1 MSRAAV
7 LIGTILVAAATA
19 RADPQ
24 AADRVAA
31 EAEALARA
39 KDFRGA
45 AAKFREAYAADPRPD
60 FMCNVGVAYH
70 KAQELPRAQ
79 LFLSRCLER
88 GSALD
93 GKFIDLVRAALAKL
107 EASLKAGSYTPV
119 DVVVE
124 PRFATV
130 SIDAFAP
137 DETFDG
143 GRTIWLAFA
152 SYRVTVR
159 ADGYQPRTVEV
170 TAKDRAMLPLR
181 IALERR
187 SREDQDDRRARAAR
201 EREVLGEVRQVA
213 LPVGEPT
220 QPLPGVAPR
229 APANAGALAD
239 ELEGTTGPRRRRRA
253 LPWLVL
259 AAIVLGGGGAAV
271 AVVMQRAGRY
281 HATVEIA
288 GVALTKG
295 MTAGKLVV
303 ETDGAAEPADLARL
317 YTSTLD
323 TLRLFA
329 KTDSRFAGK
338 VEIPDPVDVL
348 LAVPARA
355 LCEPSAYL
363 DHQPPKNCA
372 SLLSATAIGARGT
385 RRLMVVSDHA
395 QLVPALRKGVAQA
408 ACEFSPVDDN
418 KLVREICDVTA
429 RFAGSPN

>member
-7 LIGTILVAAATA
+7 LIATILVAAATA

-24 AADRVAA
+24 AADRAAA
-31 EAEALARA
+31 EADALARA

-93 GKFIDLVRAALAKL
+93 GKFIDLVRATLAKL

-130 SIDAFAP
+130 SIDAFAS

-143 GRTIWLAFA
+143 GRTVWLAFA
-152 SYRVTVR
+152 TYHVTVR

-187 SREDQDDRRARAAR
+187 SREDQDDRRAREAR
-201 EREVLGEVRQVA
+201 EREAVVEPPRDRDAGVKPAQPGGDTTGRPAGPVDRPTPPPAAPQRPSMVPAIAASAGVVVIAALALYAHGQAADHADQARFALHQSAYDSEADSVRTWNTVFG
-213 LPVGEPT
+213 VG
-220 QPLPGVAPR
+220 LVGAG
-229 APANAGALAD
+229 AGALASGYLWFRVLRAPSRTVAPRV
-239 ELEGTTGPRRRRRA
+239 EVTGERA
-253 LPWLVL
+253 S
-259 AAIVLGGGGAAV
+259 ITLGGV
-271 AVVMQRAGRY
+271 
-281 HATVEIA
+281 
-288 GVALTKG
+288 
-295 MTAGKLVV
+295 
-303 ETDGAAEPADLARL
+303 
-317 YTSTLD
+317 
-323 TLRLFA
+323 F
-329 KTDSRFAGK
+329 
-338 VEIPDPVDVL
+338 
-348 LAVPARA
+348 
-355 LCEPSAYL
+355 
-363 DHQPPKNCA
+363 
-372 SLLSATAIGARGT
+372 
-385 RRLMVVSDHA
+385 
-395 QLVPALRKGVAQA
+395 
-408 ACEFSPVDDN
+408 
-418 KLVREICDVTA
+418 
-429 RFAGSPN
+429 